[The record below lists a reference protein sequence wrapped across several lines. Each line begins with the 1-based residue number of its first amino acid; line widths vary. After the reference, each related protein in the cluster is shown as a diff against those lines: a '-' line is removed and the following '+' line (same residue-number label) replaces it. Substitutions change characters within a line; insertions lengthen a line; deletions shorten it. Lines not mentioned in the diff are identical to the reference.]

1 IPTYYS
7 AVRHYNPPPLA
18 LWRKIVQLAYLR
30 HAASV
35 HPELG
40 SNSQKNIL
48 SAFYP
53 LNIPSRVKI
62 KGLAFELFVCLFTMS
77 RCEINFALL
86 NIRCEKIRQIS
97 IHEIARL

>member
-1 IPTYYS
+1 
-7 AVRHYNPPPLA
+7 
-18 LWRKIVQLAYLR
+18 
-30 HAASV
+30 
-35 HPELG
+35 
-40 SNSQKNIL
+40 
-48 SAFYP
+48 